1 MSSRQLT
8 GRPVVPGAV
17 VWLVVVLGLVVL
29 GLIALLVAG
38 GGS

>member
-8 GRPVVPGAV
+8 GRPVVPRAV
-17 VWLVVVLGLVVL
+17 FWLVVVLGVVVV

-38 GGS
+38 GSS